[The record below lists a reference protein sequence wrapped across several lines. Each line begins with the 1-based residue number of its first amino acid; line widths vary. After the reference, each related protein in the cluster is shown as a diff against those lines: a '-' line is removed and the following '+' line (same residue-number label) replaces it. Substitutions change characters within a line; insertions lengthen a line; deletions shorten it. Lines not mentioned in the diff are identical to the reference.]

1 MLNLQYNNLNN
12 SIMKKLNLL
21 LMMFVSLT
29 LLFATSCGK
38 DKDKIDPPVQITLK
52 VSGGATVEL
61 NGADIAKDIT
71 VTASEKATR
80 DIVVNITSNAAAGE
94 ATIEPTQVTIKQ
106 GEISVTS
113 KITFAAVKFPAGT
126 DQKKITVTITPQTE
140 NVKADV
146 ATTDFLVS
154 GIGGEKLVVLTVA
167 GNETEFN
174 TTAAEQ
180 ILTVTATL
188 ASAVAEEVSIAIAYD
203 GTSENLKEQF
213 KEITAIKIAAN
224 ALTGTA
230 TFKVAKGVEGALKL
244 ALSTTNLKVDLQT
257 KTLAAT
263 FAVDKNDLTI
273 TGSGTTFETYAGP
286 QTLTVSYTLAK
297 ALTENLTIALT
308 YEGSAAAIKELFAS
322 RISMLIAAGT
332 TKGSM
337 DFVVTKGLSGQLVIG
352 FETANTDVAIKPAS
366 LTATFTHTVPPITP
380 LCELSMLGKSWGYLA
395 GFKIGETEVN
405 IAGTDPAFIN
415 KLGETIVNIAN
426 GDEVKVYA
434 SSNDGGQSMY
444 GHVWVD
450 WNKDNQ
456 VADNEMVGTTKTKKS
471 APEGSVN
478 KEFLVF
484 SFTAPENTPAGEYHM
499 RVGTNYKTGLS
510 GCDNTGADESRSAY
524 DLTINYTAGTVE
536 PGEDPT
542 FSLEKVTTGD
552 IVVPATGDKTA
563 TFKVKLSEPS
573 DEAQTIALAATST
586 TGKSGTLSAASV
598 VIPANETTSADVTIT
613 FASSTFPNETATAV
627 VTVTA
632 TSETLEAATGSI
644 AYNVKGTAGSGTT
657 AENLELYI
665 YSPAKVYFTEGVN
678 TIDVSFNV
686 TGQNAN
692 KASADIVVTPIITG
706 ATLGTDYTLTSNTM
720 TVKKGENGSSFK
732 VTVLRAGAGK
742 NIKIDFS
749 NDLVTFKTGYDKFTT
764 VTSEVYSKPASPA
777 DYKVQAT
784 LKTPA
789 TVGVW
794 EAYSF
799 QATKGT
805 QAAPIFVTITAK
817 DGDTDVT
824 SKINFEGK
832 KVIALLGGRVSG
844 YFKVDASL
852 KGKTIVFTFTSDD
865 TNFVSDTASVVVN
878 P

>member
-1 MLNLQYNNLNN
+1 
-12 SIMKKLNLL
+12 
-21 LMMFVSLT
+21 MFASLT
-29 LLFATSCGK
+29 LFFATSCGK
-38 DKDKIDPPVQITLK
+38 GKDKIDPPVQITLE

-94 ATIEPTQVTIKQ
+94 ATIEPAQVTIKQ
-106 GEISVTS
+106 GELSATS
-113 KITFAAVKFPAGT
+113 KITFAAAKFPEGT

-230 TFKVAKGVEGALKL
+230 TFTVAKGVEGALKL

-273 TGSGTTFETYAGP
+273 TGNGTTFDTYAGP
-286 QTLTVSYTLAK
+286 QTLTVSYTLAE
-297 ALTENLTIALT
+297 ALTEDLTIALT

-322 RISMLIAAGT
+322 MTSMLISAGT
-332 TKGSM
+332 TEGSM

-366 LTATFTHTVPPITP
+366 LTVSFTHTVPPITP
-380 LCELSMLGKSWGYLA
+380 LCELSILDKSWGYLA

-405 IAGTDPAFIN
+405 IAGTDPASIN

-434 SSNDGGQSMY
+434 SSNDGDQSIY

-456 VADNEMVGTTKTKKS
+456 VADNEMVGTTTTQKS

-499 RVGTNYKTGLS
+499 RVGTNYRTGLS
-510 GCDNTGADESRSAY
+510 GCNNTTATDESRTAY
-524 DLTINYTAGTVE
+524 DLTINYTPGTVE

-573 DEAQTIALAATST
+573 DEAQTITLAATTNT

-632 TSETLEAATGSI
+632 TSETLEATTGSI
-644 AYNVKGTAGSGTT
+644 AYNVAGTAASIPPVEQQALNCYLESITLNNKAACIFLPDETSRTLTFSVQADKANQKGDITFDVTVTGGSAGDYSFEGVTNGKVVMAEPAIPATEKGQVDFKVIVNQSAIGKNLSVNIISEGATIQEKYKSRPISPVRLT
-657 AENLELYI
+657 APSTPLNYNVNYVETESGSKSATISEYGYTYVSISTENEEIPSQPLLLIPVFEGDFTVPGLPKQVI
-665 YSPAKVYFTEGVN
+665 LTEGYAKISFLIPFPSTTNGQTGTLKFTSPGYTTIN
-678 TIDVSFNV
+678 T
-686 TGQNAN
+686 
-692 KASADIVVTPIITG
+692 TPI
-706 ATLGTDYTLTSNTM
+706 
-720 TVKKGENGSSFK
+720 
-732 VTVLRAGAGK
+732 
-742 NIKIDFS
+742 
-749 NDLVTFKTGYDKFTT
+749 
-764 VTSEVYSKPASPA
+764 
-777 DYKVQAT
+777 
-784 LKTPA
+784 
-789 TVGVW
+789 
-794 EAYSF
+794 
-799 QATKGT
+799 
-805 QAAPIFVTITAK
+805 
-817 DGDTDVT
+817 
-824 SKINFEGK
+824 
-832 KVIALLGGRVSG
+832 
-844 YFKVDASL
+844 
-852 KGKTIVFTFTSDD
+852 TFTIQK
-865 TNFVSDTASVVVN
+865 
-878 P
+878 